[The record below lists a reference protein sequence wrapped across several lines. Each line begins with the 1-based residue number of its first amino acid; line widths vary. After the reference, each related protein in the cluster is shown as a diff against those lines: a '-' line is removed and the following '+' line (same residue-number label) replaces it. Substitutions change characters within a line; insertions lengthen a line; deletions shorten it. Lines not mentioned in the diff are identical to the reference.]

1 MLIFIYLKVSRMQL
15 FFLAF
20 NQPVEMNAPP
30 LCIPIPI
37 YTQTHFD
44 TLVDRLTSAQRRAD
58 AGKGLT
64 QIFHCVPS

>member
-1 MLIFIYLKVSRMQL
+1 MLIFIYLKLSRMQL
-15 FFLAF
+15 SFLAF
-20 NQPVEMNAPP
+20 NQPVEMNALP